1 MRKFWCHSQSEDLK
15 LKYSKII
22 SATALSVFLL
32 QGCND
37 DNDPVIIDP
46 VNPVEPSNT
55 IVDVAIAN
63 GNFTTLVAAL
73 EAADLVGA
81 LSDPDV
87 TYTVFAP
94 TDAAFDLLGE
104 DAIADLLA
112 QPETLADILTYHV
125 LDGEVNAEAAIGIAS
140 SADNAPVAMLNMDS
154 VGLSYFND
162 TLFINTSSV
171 TMPDVEASNG
181 IIHVIDAVLMPPA
194 DRMDTTDSIVD
205 VVVGSDD
212 FDTLEAALIE
222 ADLVST
228 LANTDTKFT
237 VFAPTDDAFALID
250 EKTLDALIADKDALS
265 AVLLQHVITE
275 AEVDSVTAYTLNG
288 KQASTASGAMIDIN
302 INPITDALTFGGAN
316 IISRDVYTTNGII
329 HVIDAVVIGDVE
341 LPTPPLSIVDV
352 ALGAPE
358 FTTLVAALEAAD
370 LVDTLANLEAEYTV
384 FAPTNAAFEKLPEGK
399 LEELLA
405 DPEALENILLY
416 HVLGDTV
423 LSDAAISVAGSMEN
437 TIDMANGDKAALS
450 LVGNDL
456 YINGALISSADTMA
470 ANGVIHT
477 IDNVILPIATPAE
490 APTMNIAEV
499 AVSMPDTFSTLV
511 EALTEA
517 DLVDTLS
524 DEDTTFTVFAPT
536 DDAFDKI
543 DADALA
549 ALLADTDALTN
560 VLLTHVVGEAS
571 LSSVDAYGQNGKSL
585 TTVSGGVVAVSVDAD
600 TGMLMIGDAKVII
613 SDVQATNGTIHV
625 IDTVIMPD
633 AEPALGSIV
642 DVALASAPEFSTLVA
657 ALTAADLVDTLA
669 DLETNYT
676 VFAPTNAAFEKLPE
690 GRLEELLADPEALA
704 NILLYHVASGT
715 VLSDA
720 AISVAGSM
728 DNMVEMVNGDK
739 ASLSL
744 TEEGLFV
751 NGAIV
756 SSPDNIADN
765 GVIHAIDNVIL
776 PIEMTTPTMNIAQ
789 IAVSMPETFSTL
801 VEALTE
807 ADLVDTLSDEDATF
821 TVFAP
826 TDDAFAKIDA
836 DALAALLEDTD
847 ALTTVL
853 LNHVIGGESYS
864 SVDAYSQNG
873 KPLGALSGAL
883 IYVAVDSET
892 GDLMI
897 GDTKVIIKDVQ
908 ATNGTIH
915 VIDTV
920 IM

>member
-1 MRKFWCHSQSEDLK
+1 M
-15 LKYSKII
+15 KYSKII

-37 DNDPVIIDP
+37 DNDPVIIEP
-46 VNPVEPSNT
+46 INPVEPSNT

-87 TYTVFAP
+87 SYTVFAP

-104 DAIADLLA
+104 EAIAELLA

-140 SADNAPVAMLNMDS
+140 SAENAPVAMLNMDN
-154 VGLSYFND
+154 VGLSYFSDN
-162 TLFINTSSV
+162 LYINTATV

-194 DRMDTTDSIVD
+194 DRTDTTDTIVD

-212 FDTLEAALIE
+212 FDTLEAALTK

-237 VFAPTDDAFALID
+237 VFAPTDEAFALID
-250 EKTLDALIADKDALS
+250 ENTLNALLDDEDALS
-265 AVLLQHVITE
+265 AVLLQHVISE
-275 AEVDSVTAYTLNG
+275 IEVDSVTAYTLNG
-288 KQASTASGAMIDIN
+288 KQAETASGAMIDIS
-302 INPITDALTFGGAN
+302 INPFTDSLTFGGAKVD
-316 IISRDVYTTNGII
+316 IKDIYTTNGII
-329 HVIDAVVIGDVE
+329 HVIDAVVIADVE
-341 LPTPPLSIVDV
+341 LPTPPESIVDV

-358 FTTLVAALEAAD
+358 FSTLVAALQAAD
-370 LVDTLANLEAEYTV
+370 LVETLANLEAEYTV
-384 FAPTNAAFEKLPEGK
+384 FAPTNAAFDKLPDGT
-399 LEELLA
+399 LDALLA
-405 DPEALENILLY
+405 DTETLKDILLY
-416 HVLGDTV
+416 HVLGGTV

-437 TIDMANGDKAALS
+437 TIGMANEGKAALS
-450 LVGNDL
+450 VVGTDL
-456 YINGALISSADTMA
+456 FINGALISSADTMA
-470 ANGVIHT
+470 TNGVIHT

-499 AVSMPDTFSTLV
+499 AVSMPETFSTLV
-511 EALTEA
+511 TALTAA

-524 DEDTTFTVFAPT
+524 NEDTTFTVFAPT
-536 DDAFDKI
+536 DDAFAKI

-549 ALLADTDALTN
+549 ALLADTDALSN
-560 VLLTHVVGEAS
+560 VLLTHVVGESS
-571 LSSVDAYGQNGKSL
+571 LSSVDAYSQNGKSL
-585 TTVSGGVVAVSVDAD
+585 TTASDEMVAVSVDVD
-600 TGMLMIGDAKVII
+600 TGMLMIGGAKVII
-613 SDVQATNGTIHV
+613 TDVQATNGTIHV
-625 IDTVIMPD
+625 IDTVIMPEPEP
-633 AEPALGSIV
+633 EPALGSIV
-642 DVALASAPEFSTLVA
+642 DVALANAPEFSTLVT

-669 DLETNYT
+669 NLEAEYT

-690 GRLEELLADPEALA
+690 GTLDALLADPEALA

-728 DNMVEMVNGDK
+728 DNMVEMANGDK

-756 SSPDNIADN
+756 SSADNVADN

-776 PIEMTTPTMNIAQ
+776 PIEMTTPTMNIAE

-801 VEALTE
+801 VTALTA

-826 TDDAFAKIDA
+826 TDDAFAKIDGYV
-836 DALAALLEDTD
+836 LSTLLEDTD

-853 LNHVIGGESYS
+853 LNHVIGGESFS
-864 SVDAYSQNG
+864 SVDAYGKNG
-873 KPLGALSGAL
+873 KALGGALSGAQ
-883 IYVAVDSET
+883 IFISVDSET
-892 GDLMI
+892 GMLMI

-920 IM
+920 LM